1 MFNII
6 SAMAAWRDDDGH
18 GGEVAD
24 LTMSCHESFVVAMH
38 CAGSEHRDRCETRN
52 QTCKSCWI
60 FRHLNF
66 LPSPENETCP
76 KNLPYGLWVFCWSP
90 KILKIVSELGDQLFW
105 HISWSVKQHPLKI
118 KCPTSQVGAF
128 SEYCNLHSECVKH
141 CVHVCRE
148 PWTVAGS
155 VSSPH
160 ISSLSHFVTLG
171 YLLFSPLKAMHCH
184 EYLSSAQCSCIEY
197 CA

>member
-1 MFNII
+1 
-6 SAMAAWRDDDGH
+6 MAAWRDDDGH

-52 QTCKSCWI
+52 QTCMSCWI

-66 LPSPENETCP
+66 LPSPENETCT
-76 KNLPYGLWVFCWSP
+76 KNLPYGCFVGHQRS
-90 KILKIVSELGDQLFW
+90 LKLSVNLETNCW

-155 VSSPH
+155 VSPPT
-160 ISSLSHFVTLG
+160 SHLCLTLWPSDT
-171 YLLFSPLKAMHCH
+171 YYFLR
-184 EYLSSAQCSCIEY
+184 
-197 CA
+197 